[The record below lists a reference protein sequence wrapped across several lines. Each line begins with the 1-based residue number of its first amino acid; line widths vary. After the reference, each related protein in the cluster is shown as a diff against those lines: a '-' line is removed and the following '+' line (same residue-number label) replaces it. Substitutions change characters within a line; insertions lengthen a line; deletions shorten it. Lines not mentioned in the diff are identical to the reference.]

1 MMDASVQNF
10 LYRNP
15 QFYELAYPEP
25 NDETPMM
32 CRRMF
37 SRYLA
42 TPPRS
47 ILDIGCG
54 TGRDLDSLSRECP
67 DCWGIDYLLEMV
79 EFARATRPHLHVEVG
94 DMRTLRLGRTFDVI
108 LCMGSAFMYALTN
121 TDVARV
127 LDTFVAH
134 SHPGTLLILDINN
147 AASYLGGEHFKQTA
161 ELRVSWPGFSA
172 LARSTYNF
180 DRRRHVLVR
189 RRTWTIDG
197 QGEVEDFCEYRMFFP
212 AELEH
217 LLTGHRFKTRG
228 MFDNKELHETDLS
241 GSRLYVA
248 SVFRAEPEQENLQ
261 LIQPTETSREEF
273 LVFRAEFPLNEDVPG
288 LASMKTGDFDADVRN
303 ALNHAK
309 GIGLADGW
317 VPAHTFWLVRNERT
331 IVGVLQIRHT
341 LTPFLEAEGG
351 HIGYSVRPS
360 ERGKGYATH
369 MLGMALDEARR
380 LGLKRVL
387 ITCDRRNVAS
397 ARVIQKNG
405 GRLENEIVSCLPG
418 REFTQRYWI
427 ELNSERKVTP

>member
-1 MMDASVQNF
+1 MDASVQNF

-25 NDETPMM
+25 NDETPTM

-54 TGRDLDSLSRECP
+54 TGRDLDSLARECP
-67 DCWGIDYLLEMV
+67 DCWGVDYLREMV
-79 EFARATRPHLHVEVG
+79 EFARAMRPHLHVEVG

-121 TDVARV
+121 AEVAKV

-147 AASYLGGEHFKQTA
+147 AASYLGGEHFKPTS
-161 ELRVSWPGFSA
+161 ELRVSRPGFSA
-172 LARSTYNF
+172 VARSTYSF
-180 DRRRHVLVR
+180 DRRRQVLAR

-217 LLTGHRFKTRG
+217 LLREHRFKTQG
-228 MFDNKELHETDLS
+228 TFDNKELRDTDLS
-241 GSRLYVA
+241 GLRLYVA
-248 SVFRAEPEQENLQ
+248 SVFQAEPQEENLQ
-261 LIQPTETSREEF
+261 LLQPTETLREQF
-273 LVFRAEFPLNEDVPG
+273 LAFRAEFSPNEEIPG
-288 LASMKTGDFDADVRN
+288 LGSMNTGNFGVDVRN

-309 GIGLADGW
+309 GIGLPNGW
-317 VPAHTFWLVRNERT
+317 VPAHTFWLMRDGRT
-331 IVGVLQIRHT
+331 ILGVLNLRHS
-341 LTPFLEAEGG
+341 LTPSLEAEGG

-360 ERGKGYATH
+360 ERGKGYATR
-369 MLGMALDEARR
+369 LLAMALDEARR
-380 LGLKRVL
+380 LGMKRVL
-387 ITCDRRNVAS
+387 ITCDRKNVAS

-405 GRLENEIVSCLPG
+405 GRLENEVASRQPG
-418 REFTQRYWI
+418 REVTQRYWI
-427 ELNSERKVTP
+427 ELRV

>member
-1 MMDASVQNF
+1 MDASVQNF

-15 QFYELAYPEP
+15 QFYELVYPEP

-67 DCWGIDYLLEMV
+67 DCRGVDYLREMV

-94 DMRTLRLGRTFDVI
+94 DMRTVRLGRTFDVI
-108 LCMGSAFMYALTN
+108 LCMGSAFMYALT
-121 TDVARV
+121 DADIRRV

-147 AASYLGGEHFKQTA
+147 AVSYLGGEQFQPSS
-161 ELRVSWPGFSA
+161 ELRVEAPGFTA
-172 LARSTYNF
+172 HAHSTYSF
-180 DRRRHVLVR
+180 DRRRQLLVR
-189 RRTWTIDG
+189 HRTWTIEG
-197 QGEVEDFCEYRMFFP
+197 RGEIEDFCEYRMFFP

-217 LLTGHRFKTRG
+217 LLTERGFHVAG
-228 MFDNKELHETDLS
+228 MFDNMQLRETELS
-241 GSRLYVA
+241 GPRLYVA
-248 SVFRAEPEQENLQ
+248 SVFQADERLE
-261 LIQPTETSREEF
+261 LIQPTDALREEF
-273 LVFRAEFPLNEDVPG
+273 VAFRAEFSLNEDIPG

-303 ALNHAK
+303 ALNRAK

-317 VPAHTFWLVRNERT
+317 VPAHTFWLVRNKRT
-331 IVGVLQIRHT
+331 ILGVLQLRHS
-341 LTPFLEAEGG
+341 LTPFLESEGG

-360 ERGKGYATH
+360 ERGKGYASR
-369 MLGMALDEARR
+369 MLAMGLDEARH
-380 LGLKRVL
+380 LGMKRVL
-387 ITCDRRNVAS
+387 ITCDQKNVAS

-405 GRLENEIVSCLPG
+405 GRLENEVPSCQPG
-418 REFTQRYWI
+418 REITQRYLI
-427 ELNSERKVTP
+427 EL